1 MKPRPSGMRRL
12 ARAAAAAA
20 LLAAGLWACG
30 VKAPP
35 VAPKRPPLPAVV
47 DLAAALDGDTVTLTW
62 NHDRTAR
69 GVVGYDVMRAAADP
83 TQPPCPGC
91 PLVYRKAGTAAADRD
106 AAEVIFTEQVP
117 AGFIY
122 TYKVR
127 AVGSSGDR
135 GADAGTVVVDRSA
148 QATERP

>member
-12 ARAAAAAA
+12 ARAAAAVA

-35 VAPKRPPLPAVV
+35 VPPQHPPLPAVV
-47 DLAAALDGDTVTLTW
+47 DLAATLDGDTVTLTW

-69 GVVGYDVMRAAADP
+69 GVAGYEVVRSAADP
-83 TQPPCPGC
+83 ARPPCPGC
-91 PLVYRKAGTAAADRD
+91 PLVYQKAGTAAASRD
-106 AAEVIFTEQVP
+106 TAAVTFTEQVP
-117 AGFIY
+117 AGFVY